1 MKWRASEAS
10 LLAAMPRG
18 AKRLFVM
25 IRRMTV
31 ILLGLASL
39 SMLFST
45 RAELFAQPAC
55 QRPVPGSIVT
65 EPAALRSHDGVLQVD
80 LTYRNLQRADR
91 QQEYCYYDRKGDMSP
106 TLRLQPGDLL
116 ILRLKNRL
124 TALPLASQKN
134 GTQASASNMPMM
146 SLSSPCGGA
155 AMTAL
160 ATNLHFHGLTVP
172 PVCHEDDVLHTL
184 IAPGKPPFEY
194 RFRIPD
200 DEWPGLYWYHPHVH
214 GFTNPQVLGGASGA
228 LIVDGIER
236 ANGSLAGLPE
246 RTFVIRDEDLLHPNA
261 SPEKI
266 GFPAPP
272 PLTDAEGDI
281 RNTGTGGGK
290 PAKDLSIN
298 FVPVPFPDYP
308 PASILVRPSERQL
321 WRVLNASA
329 VTYIDLQF
337 LTGNTPQS
345 IGVVSIDSV
354 PINEEG
360 MTRNRVLWVNHVFLP
375 PGSRVDFIFKGVP
388 KGARTRVITRS
399 VDTGPA
405 GENDPVRPLANIIA
419 TDRALEMSR
428 LSVSPRPLPP
438 SASVWLGDVP
448 TVRTRHL
455 YFSER
460 PKDPSRPDSPTEF
473 MLTVEGQTPEPFDP
487 QETSPSITVREG
499 DVEDWVIENRS
510 PEMHAFHIHQIH
522 FLLTQWDGVAVDEP
536 FLRDIINVP
545 YWDGKSSRY
554 PSVTLRMDFRNPNIV
569 GTFVYHCHLLE
580 HEDGGMM
587 GLIRVLPKP
596 AT

>member
-1 MKWRASEAS
+1 MNQGRQPSMKWRARAAS
-10 LLAAMPRG
+10 MLAAMLRG

-31 ILLGLASL
+31 IFLGLASL
-39 SMLFST
+39 SMLFFT
-45 RAELFAQPAC
+45 RAQLFAEPAC
-55 QRPVPGSIVT
+55 QRPIPGSIVT
-65 EPAALRSHDGVLQVD
+65 EPAALRSHDGVLYVD
-80 LTYRNLQRADR
+80 LTYRNLQRADG

-116 ILRLKNRL
+116 VLRLKNRL
-124 TALPLASQKN
+124 TALPSASQN
-134 GTQASASNMPMM
+134 NAAQATGSNMPMM
-146 SLSSPCGGA
+146 PHSSSCGGA

-172 PVCHEDDVLHTL
+172 PLCHEDDVLHTL
-184 IAPGKPPFEY
+184 IAPGKLPFEY

-228 LIVDGIER
+228 LIVEGIEP
-236 ANGSLAGLPE
+236 ANQALEGLPE
-246 RTFVIRDEDLLHPNA
+246 RTFVIRDEDLRHPNA
-261 SPEKI
+261 PPEKI

-272 PLTDAEGDI
+272 PLADAEGDI

-298 FVPVPFPDYP
+298 FVPVPYPDYP
-308 PASILVRPSERQL
+308 PATILVRPSERQF
-321 WRVLNASA
+321 WQVLNASA
-329 VTYIDLQF
+329 VTYIDIQL
-337 LTGNTPQS
+337 LAGNTPQS
-345 IGVVSIDSV
+345 IGVVSLDSV
-354 PINEEG
+354 PINEGG
-360 MTRNRVLWVNHVFLP
+360 MSRNRVLWVNHAFLP
-375 PGSRVDFIFKGVP
+375 PGSRVDFIFKGVQ
-388 KGARTRVITRS
+388 KGAQARVITRS

-438 SASVWLGDVP
+438 SASVWLCDAP
-448 TVRTRHL
+448 TGRTPHL

-460 PKDPSRPDSPTEF
+460 PKDPNRPDSPTEF
-473 MLTVEGQTPEPFDP
+473 MLTVEGQPQEPFDP
-487 QETSPSITVREG
+487 HQASPSITVQQG

-510 PEMHAFHIHQIH
+510 PEMPAFHIHQIH
-522 FLLTQWDGVAVDEP
+522 FLLTEWDGVAVDEP

-554 PSVTLRMDFRNPNIV
+554 PSVHLRMDFKNPNIV
-569 GTFVYHCHLLE
+569 GTLF
-580 HEDGGMM
+580 
-587 GLIRVLPKP
+587 
-596 AT
+596 